1 MGRRQNENSRLVVVT
16 SKGWKRYPGGQFSLT
31 SGGRADI
38 RPAGVKARTVAT
50 CTYCDAGSM
59 IDLMY
64 ARSGRI
70 SNEAAAFKTEVHCF
84 SVSLSV
90 QDLLSDIG
98 ASGRATH
105 SENASKVRRLENCS
119 NLVSVLQSLAQRKS
133 LDL

>member
-16 SKGWKRYPGGQFSLT
+16 SKGWKRYPSGQFSLT
-31 SGGRADI
+31 LEERADI

-50 CTYCDAGSM
+50 LTCCDAGSV
-59 IDLMY
+59 IDLRY
-64 ARSGRI
+64 ARSGCI
-70 SNEAAAFKTEVHCF
+70 SSEVAAFKTEVHCF

-105 SENASKVRRLENCS
+105 CENALRPLEKYS
-119 NLVSVLQSLAQRKS
+119 NLASVLQSLTRRKS